1 MADVGPEL
9 AHPQRMPPQD
19 KPVGPGDMPAPLAEP
34 DVSDVRPS
42 GSADEVR
49 NEILPTVSLTSV
61 RSVTLTLLAVIAATW
76 ALYVMQSLL
85 VPLLLGV
92 IISLVLAPLVD
103 GLRRLGIPRA
113 AGAAVV
119 LAMMVTVIGGVGYHL
134 SEPAASL
141 ADDLPRVARR
151 VREMLVRTT
160 QGEQG
165 AMANLQQAA
174 QELTQAAEAEAT
186 PSRAA
191 RERAQPVRVVEPP
204 TRLRDYVA
212 TGTGIAAQV
221 LMVFFLVFFL
231 LSAGDLYKRKFV
243 KLTGPSLSRK
253 KITVQ
258 IIDEINEQIG
268 VYLRTL
274 VVVSSIVGIATWLA
288 YLAVG
293 MPNAAVWGLLA
304 GVANVVPYVGPT
316 LVASLASAMAFA
328 HFGTISSALTIG
340 GIQVV
345 ITSLEGFLLTP
356 MLMSRSAR
364 MNPVA
369 MFIGLLFWG
378 WLWGTWGVVLGVPL
392 LMAIKVIAD
401 RVDDFHAVG
410 ELLGD

>member
-1 MADVGPEL
+1 M
-9 AHPQRMPPQD
+9 
-19 KPVGPGDMPAPLAEP
+19 
-34 DVSDVRPS
+34 
-42 GSADEVR
+42 
-49 NEILPTVSLTSV
+49 
-61 RSVTLTLLAVIAATW
+61 
-76 ALYVMQSLL
+76 
-85 VPLLLGV
+85 
-92 IISLVLAPLVD
+92 
-103 GLRRLGIPRA
+103 
-113 AGAAVV
+113 
-119 LAMMVTVIGGVGYHL
+119 
-134 SEPAASL
+134 
-141 ADDLPRVARR
+141 
-151 VREMLVRTT
+151 
-160 QGEQG
+160 
-165 AMANLQQAA
+165 
-174 QELTQAAEAEAT
+174 
-186 PSRAA
+186 
-191 RERAQPVRVVEPP
+191 VEPP
-204 TRLRDYVA
+204 ARLRDYVA

-328 HFGTISSALTIG
+328 HFGTIGSALTVG

-401 RVDDFHAVG
+401 RIDDFHAVG

>member
-1 MADVGPEL
+1 
-9 AHPQRMPPQD
+9 MPPQE
-19 KPVGPGDMPAPLAEP
+19 KPVAPGDVPPPLAGP

-49 NEILPTVSLTSV
+49 NEILPTVSLASI

-103 GLRRLGIPRA
+103 GLRRLGVPRA
-113 AGAAVV
+113 AGAALV
-119 LAMMVTVIGGVGYHL
+119 LGLMMTVLGGVGYQL

-151 VREMLVRTT
+151 ARELLVRST
-160 QGEQG
+160 QGERG
-165 AMANLQQAA
+165 AMADLQQAA
-174 QELTQAAEAEAT
+174 QELTQAADAEAAPA
-186 PSRAA
+186 PSRQ
-191 RERAQPVRVVEPP
+191 RAQLVRVVEPP
-204 TRLRDYVA
+204 TRLRDYVV

-258 IIDEINEQIG
+258 IIDEINDQIG

-274 VVVSSIVGIATWLA
+274 VIVSSIVGIATWLA

-316 LVASLASAMAFA
+316 LVAALASAMAFA
-328 HFGTISSALTIG
+328 HFGTIGSALTIG

-378 WLWGTWGVVLGVPL
+378 WLWGTWGIVLGVPL

-401 RVDDFHAVG
+401 RIDDLHAVG

>member
-9 AHPQRMPPQD
+9 AHPPHMSSEDQ
-19 KPVGPGDMPAPLAEP
+19 PAAPEASP
-34 DVSDVRPS
+34 DRADQADVSDVRPS

-49 NEILPTVSLTSV
+49 REILPTVSLASV
-61 RSVTLTLLAVIAATW
+61 RSLTLTLLAVIAVTW

-92 IISLVLAPLVD
+92 IISLVLAPLVE
-103 GLRRLGIPRA
+103 GLRRAGVPRG

-119 LAMMVTVIGGVGYHL
+119 LAMLVAVLGGVGYQL

-151 VREMLVRTT
+151 ARELLVRST
-160 QGEQG
+160 QGERG
-165 AMANLQQAA
+165 AMADLQQAA
-174 QELTQAAEAEAT
+174 QELTQAADAEPA
-186 PSRAA
+186 PAPA
-191 RERAQPVRVVEPP
+191 RQRAQPVRVVEPP

-316 LVASLASAMAFA
+316 LVAGLASAMAFA
-328 HFGTISSALTIG
+328 HFGSIGSAVTVG
-340 GIQVV
+340 AIQVA

-401 RVDDFHAVG
+401 RVDDLHAVG

>member
-1 MADVGPEL
+1 L
-9 AHPQRMPPQD
+9 ALNLLIRTGMPPQE
-19 KPVGPGDMPAPLAEP
+19 PPAVRSDVPDRANDP

-61 RSVTLTLLAVIAATW
+61 RSVTLTLIAVIAATW

-103 GLRRLGIPRA
+103 GLRRAGVPRSL
-113 AGAAVV
+113 GAAIV
-119 LAMMVTVIGGVGYHL
+119 LAIMVTVLGGVGYQL

-151 VREMLVRTT
+151 ARELLVRTT

-174 QELTQAAEAEAT
+174 QELTQAAESAPA
-186 PSRAA
+186 PSASSA
-191 RERAQPVRVVEPP
+191 RAQPVRVVEPP

-212 TGTGIAAQV
+212 VGTGIAAQV

-258 IIDEINEQIG
+258 IIDEINDQIG
-268 VYLRTL
+268 VYLRTV
-274 VVVSSIVGIATWLA
+274 VVVSTIVGVATWLA

-328 HFGTISSALTIG
+328 HFGTIGSALTIG

>member
-1 MADVGPEL
+1 
-9 AHPQRMPPQD
+9 MPPQET
-19 KPVGPGDMPAPLAEP
+19 GPGAVRLPDRMNDP

-42 GSADEVR
+42 GSADDVR
-49 NEILPTVSLTSV
+49 NELLPTVSLPTNV
-61 RSVTLTLLAVIAATW
+61 RSVTLTLLTVIGVTW
-76 ALYVMQSLL
+76 ALYVMQTLL

-92 IISLVLAPLVD
+92 IISLVLAPLVE
-103 GLRRLGIPRA
+103 GLRRVGVPRSI
-113 AGAAVV
+113 GAAVV
-119 LAMMVTVIGGVGYHL
+119 LAIVTTVLGGVAYQL

-151 VREMLVRTT
+151 AREVLVRTT
-160 QGEQG
+160 QGDRG

-174 QELTQAAEAEAT
+174 EELSEAANTA
-186 PSRAA
+186 PSASTTV
-191 RERAQPVRVVEPP
+191 RAQPVRVVEPP
-204 TRLRDYVA
+204 TRLRDYVV

-221 LMVFFLVFFL
+221 LLVFFLVFFL
-231 LSAGDLYKRKFV
+231 LSAGDLYKRKLV

-274 VVVSSIVGIATWLA
+274 VVVSSIVGVATWLA
-288 YLAVG
+288 YFAVG

-328 HFGTISSALTIG
+328 HFGTVGSAIMVG
-340 GIQVV
+340 GIQAL

>member
-1 MADVGPEL
+1 MEEPRSVA
-9 AHPQRMPPQD
+9 PPPD
-19 KPVGPGDMPAPLAEP
+19 DP

-49 NEILPTVSLTSV
+49 DELLPTVTLPANV
-61 RSVTLTLLAVIAATW
+61 RSVALTVLTVIAATW
-76 ALYVMQSLL
+76 ALYVMKSLV
-85 VPLLLGV
+85 VPLLMGI
-92 IISLVLAPLVD
+92 IISLVLSPLVEA
-103 GLRRLGIPRA
+103 LRRLRLPRA
-113 AGAAVV
+113 IGAALV
-119 LAMMVTVIGGVGYHL
+119 LASLVTVVGGVGYQL
-134 SEPAASL
+134 TEPAAEL

-151 VREMLVRTT
+151 LRQALTHTT
-160 QGEQG
+160 AGQES
-165 AMANLQQAA
+165 AVANLQQAA
-174 QELTQAAEAEAT
+174 EELTEAAKT
-186 PSRAA
+186 SPRD
-191 RERAQPVRVVEPP
+191 RTGAQPVRVVEPP
-204 TRLRDYVA
+204 TQLRDYVTA
-212 TGTGIAAQV
+212 GTGIGAQV
-221 LMVFFLVFFL
+221 LLVFFLVFFL

-258 IIDEINEQIG
+258 IIDEINDQIG

-274 VVVSSIVGIATWLA
+274 VVVSTIVGTATWLA
-288 YLAVG
+288 YLWVG
-293 MPNAAVWGLLA
+293 MPNAAIWGLLA
-304 GVANVVPYVGPT
+304 GIANVVPYVGPT
-316 LVASLASAMAFA
+316 LVAGGASAMAFA
-328 HFGTISSALTIG
+328 HFGTVSSAIMVG
-340 GIQVV
+340 GIQIA

-369 MFIGLLFWG
+369 MFVGLLFWG

>member
-1 MADVGPEL
+1 
-9 AHPQRMPPQD
+9 MPPQE
-19 KPVGPGDMPAPLAEP
+19 KPAESGALPDPADAVE
-34 DVSDVRPS
+34 VSDVRPS

-49 NEILPTVSLTSV
+49 DEIIPTVSLASV

-85 VPLLLGV
+85 VPLLLGI

-103 GLRRLGIPRA
+103 GLRRLGVPRA

-119 LAMMVTVIGGVGYHL
+119 LGMMVAVLGGVGYQL

-151 VREMLVRTT
+151 ARELLVHST
-160 QGEQG
+160 QGERG

-174 QELTQAAEAEAT
+174 QELTQAAQAEAAP
-186 PSRAA
+186 PSRTA
-191 RERAQPVRVVEPP
+191 RDRAQPVRVVEPP
-204 TRLRDYVA
+204 AQLRDYVA

-328 HFGTISSALTIG
+328 HFGTIGSALTVG
-340 GIQVV
+340 GIQVA

-392 LMAIKVIAD
+392 LMAIKVISD

>member
-1 MADVGPEL
+1 
-9 AHPQRMPPQD
+9 MPPQESATSVTPNVAD
-19 KPVGPGDMPAPLAEP
+19 RMNEP
-34 DVSDVRPS
+34 DVSDVRPA

-49 NEILPTVSLTSV
+49 NEILPTVALTNV
-61 RSVTLTLLAVIAATW
+61 RSVSLTVLTVIAATW

-103 GLRRLGIPRA
+103 GLRRARVPRSL
-113 AGAAVV
+113 GAAVV
-119 LAMMVTVIGGVGYHL
+119 LGMLVFVLTGVGYQL
-134 SEPAASL
+134 TEPAARL
-141 ADDLPRVARR
+141 AEDLPRVARR
-151 VREMLVRTT
+151 ARELLVRTT
-160 QGEQG
+160 TGEQG
-165 AMANLQQAA
+165 AVANLQQAA
-174 QELTQAAEAEAT
+174 EELTQAAEAA
-186 PSRAA
+186 PNASRS
-191 RERAQPVRVVEPP
+191 ERAQPVRVVEPP

-221 LMVFFLVFFL
+221 LLVFFLVFFL

-258 IIDEINEQIG
+258 IIDEINDQIG

-274 VVVSSIVGIATWLA
+274 VVVSTIVGVATWLA

-328 HFGTISSALTIG
+328 HFGTVGSALMIG
-340 GIQVV
+340 GIQAV

-401 RVDDFHAVG
+401 RIDDFHALG

>member
-1 MADVGPEL
+1 MEESRNVA
-9 AHPQRMPPQD
+9 
-19 KPVGPGDMPAPLAEP
+19 PVYPDDP

-42 GSADEVR
+42 GSADTVR
-49 NEILPTVSLTSV
+49 DELLPTVSIPTSV
-61 RSVTLTLLAVIAATW
+61 RSLALTLITVIAVTW

-85 VPLLLGV
+85 VPLLIGV

-103 GLRRLGIPRA
+103 GLRRLRVPRA
-113 AGAAVV
+113 LGAAIV
-119 LAMMVTVIGGVGYHL
+119 LGLMVTVLGGVAYHL
-134 SEPAASL
+134 TEPAARL
-141 ADDLPRVARR
+141 AEDLPRVARR
-151 VREMLVRTT
+151 ARALLVHTT
-160 QGEQG
+160 AGKESPV
-165 AMANLQQAA
+165 ANIQEAA
-174 QELTQAAEAEAT
+174 QELNEAAKTA
-186 PSRAA
+186 PRDRSG
-191 RERAQPVRVVEPP
+191 AQPVRVVDPP
-204 TRLRDYVA
+204 AQLRDYVTA
-212 TGTGIAAQV
+212 GTGIGAQV
-221 LMVFFLVFFL
+221 LLVFFLVFFL

-258 IIDEINEQIG
+258 ILDEINDQIG

-274 VVVSSIVGIATWLA
+274 VMVSTIVGVATWLA
-288 YLAVG
+288 YLWVG
-293 MPNAAVWGLLA
+293 MPNAAIWGLLA

-316 LVASLASAMAFA
+316 LVAAAASAMAFT
-328 HFGTISSALTIG
+328 HYETVGGALMIG
-340 GIQVV
+340 GIQVA

-369 MFIGLLFWG
+369 MFIGLLFGG

-401 RVDDFHAVG
+401 RVDDLHAVG

>member
-1 MADVGPEL
+1 MVDVGPEI
-9 AHPQRMPPQD
+9 AHPQRMPSQE
-19 KPVGPGDMPAPLAEP
+19 KPVASGDVTGPLAEP
-34 DVSDVRPS
+34 HGTDVTVTDGTDVSDVRPS

-49 NEILPTVSLTSV
+49 NEIIPTVSLANV
-61 RSVTLTLLAVIAATW
+61 RSVTLTLLAVIGATW

-103 GLRRLGIPRA
+103 GLRRLGLPRA

-119 LAMMVTVIGGVGYHL
+119 LGMMVTV
-134 SEPAASL
+134 L

-151 VREMLVRTT
+151 VRQMLVRST

-186 PSRAA
+186 PARAA
-191 RERAQPVRVVEPP
+191 SERAQPVRVVEPP
-204 TRLRDYVA
+204 ARLRDYVT

-288 YLAVG
+288 YTAVG

-316 LVASLASAMAFA
+316 LVAGLASAMAFA
-328 HFGTISSALTIG
+328 HFGTIGSALTVG

-401 RVDDFHAVG
+401 RIDDFHAVG

>member
-1 MADVGPEL
+1 MN
-9 AHPQRMPPQD
+9 
-19 KPVGPGDMPAPLAEP
+19 EP
-34 DVSDVRPS
+34 DVSDARPS

-49 NEILPTVSLTSV
+49 NELLPTVSLTSV

-103 GLRRLGIPRA
+103 GLRRAGVPRSL
-113 AGAAVV
+113 GAAVV
-119 LAMMVTVIGGVGYHL
+119 LAMMVTVLGGVGYQL
-134 SEPAASL
+134 TEPASSL

-151 VREMLVRTT
+151 ARELLVHSTR
-160 QGEQG
+160 GEGG

-174 QELTQAAEAEAT
+174 EELTQAADAAPT
-186 PSRAA
+186 PTPAV
-191 RERAQPVRVVEPP
+191 RAQPVRVVEPP

-221 LMVFFLVFFL
+221 LLVFFLVFFL

-258 IIDEINEQIG
+258 ILDEINDQIG

-274 VVVSSIVGIATWLA
+274 VVVSSIVGVATWLA

-328 HFGTISSALTIG
+328 HFGTLGSAIMIG
-340 GIQVV
+340 GIQVA

-392 LMAIKVIAD
+392 LMAMKVIAD
-401 RVDDFHAVG
+401 RVDDFHALG
-410 ELLGD
+410 ELLGE